1 MKNFTLEEWIDWQ
14 CKLHPTNMDFNLSRV
29 IEVAKKLK
37 IDQPIPKVITVAG
50 TNGKG
55 STVSIL
61 ESILYE
67 SDYKVGSYTSPHLLS
82 FNERIKI
89 DKVPVKTNSICD
101 AFESIEETRGNITL
115 TYFEFST
122 LAALIIFSKSNLDV
136 IILEVGLGGRLDAV
150 NIINPDISI
159 ITNIG
164 LDHTDILGDDI
175 EQIAYE
181 KAGVMRKNKSTVIGY
196 KNVHNSILAEGEN
209 INSKISK
216 IDEHYHAEVRDDD
229 SWVFKNSD
237 GIKINCEHPGIKGDI
252 QIKNAAAAIQAIHLC
267 DGLELNEKKVLIGL
281 KNAKIIGRFQIFE
294 TKPTVILDVAHNPQS
309 IDILKDNLKKYFP
322 NKKFHAVFGVL
333 KDKDVDEI
341 LIKLKGVFDS
351 WHISESTNERALRIT
366 ELKDKKF
373 FTLEK
378 PSIYGNINKAFDG
391 AIENIKKEDEIIVV
405 FGSSYTV
412 APILSKLINE

>member
-67 SDYKVGSYTSPHLLS
+67 LDYKVGSYTSPHLLN

-159 ITNIG
+159 SNLLWYSCGISIG
-164 LDHTDILGDDI
+164 SFSI
-175 EQIAYE
+175 
-181 KAGVMRKNKSTVIGY
+181 KSFC
-196 KNVHNSILAEGEN
+196 S
-209 INSKISK
+209 
-216 IDEHYHAEVRDDD
+216 
-229 SWVFKNSD
+229 
-237 GIKINCEHPGIKGDI
+237 
-252 QIKNAAAAIQAIHLC
+252 
-267 DGLELNEKKVLIGL
+267 
-281 KNAKIIGRFQIFE
+281 
-294 TKPTVILDVAHNPQS
+294 
-309 IDILKDNLKKYFP
+309 
-322 NKKFHAVFGVL
+322 
-333 KDKDVDEI
+333 
-341 LIKLKGVFDS
+341 
-351 WHISESTNERALRIT
+351 
-366 ELKDKKF
+366 
-373 FTLEK
+373 
-378 PSIYGNINKAFDG
+378 
-391 AIENIKKEDEIIVV
+391 
-405 FGSSYTV
+405 
-412 APILSKLINE
+412 

>member
-67 SDYKVGSYTSPHLLS
+67 SDYKVGSYTSPHLLN

-89 DKVPVKTNSICD
+89 DKVPVKTDSICD

-196 KNVHNSILAEGEN
+196 RNVHNSILAEGEN

-237 GIKINCEHPGIKGDI
+237 GIKINCENPGIKGDI

-267 DGLELNEKKVLIGL
+267 DDLELNEKKVLIGL

>member
-67 SDYKVGSYTSPHLLS
+67 SDYKVGSYTSPHLLN

-89 DKVPVKTNSICD
+89 DKVPVNTNSICD

-196 KNVHNSILAEGEN
+196 RNVHNSILAEGEN

-229 SWVFKNSD
+229 SWIFKNSD
-237 GIKINCEHPGIKGDI
+237 GIKINCENPGIKGDI

-267 DGLELNEKKVLIGL
+267 DDLELNEKKVLIGL

>member
-67 SDYKVGSYTSPHLLS
+67 SDYKVGSYTSPHLLN

-196 KNVHNSILAEGEN
+196 RNVHNSILAEGEN

-229 SWVFKNSD
+229 SWVFKNCD
-237 GIKINCEHPGIKGDI
+237 GIKINCENPGIKGDI

-267 DGLELNEKKVLIGL
+267 DGLVLNEKKVLIGL

>member
-67 SDYKVGSYTSPHLLS
+67 SDYKVGSYTSPHLLN

-237 GIKINCEHPGIKGDI
+237 GIKINCENPGIKGDI

-391 AIENIKKEDEIIVV
+391 AIENIKKEEEIIVV
-405 FGSSYTV
+405 FGSNYTV

>member
-67 SDYKVGSYTSPHLLS
+67 SDYKVGSYTSPHLLN

-150 NIINPDISI
+150 NIIDPDISI

-216 IDEHYHAEVRDDD
+216 IEEHYHAEARDDD
-229 SWVFKNSD
+229 SWVFENSD
-237 GIKINCEHPGIKGDI
+237 GIKINCEYPGIKGDI

-267 DGLELNEKKVLIGL
+267 DGLELNEKKMLIGL

-294 TKPTVILDVAHNPQS
+294 TKPIVILDVAHNPQS

-378 PSIYGNINKAFDG
+378 PSIYDNINNAFDG

>member
-67 SDYKVGSYTSPHLLS
+67 SDYKVGSYTSPHLLN

-89 DKVPVKTNSICD
+89 DKVPVNTNSICD

-196 KNVHNSILAEGEN
+196 RNVHNSILAEGEN

-237 GIKINCEHPGIKGDI
+237 GIKINCENPGIKGDI

>member
-67 SDYKVGSYTSPHLLS
+67 SDYKVGSYTSPHLLN

-196 KNVHNSILAEGEN
+196 RNVHNSILAEGEN

-237 GIKINCEHPGIKGDI
+237 GIKINCENPGIKGDI

>member
-1 MKNFTLEEWIDWQ
+1 LKNFTLEEWIDWQ

-67 SDYKVGSYTSPHLLS
+67 SDYKVGSYTSPHLLN

-196 KNVHNSILAEGEN
+196 RNVHNSILAEGQN

-216 IDEHYHAEVRDDD
+216 IDEHYHAEVRDND

-237 GIKINCEHPGIKGDI
+237 GVKINCENPGIKGDI

-378 PSIYGNINKAFDG
+378 PSIYGNINNAFDG

>member
-1 MKNFTLEEWIDWQ
+1 M
-14 CKLHPTNMDFNLSRV
+14 
-29 IEVAKKLK
+29 
-37 IDQPIPKVITVAG
+37 
-50 TNGKG
+50 
-55 STVSIL
+55 
-61 ESILYE
+61 
-67 SDYKVGSYTSPHLLS
+67 
-82 FNERIKI
+82 
-89 DKVPVKTNSICD
+89 
-101 AFESIEETRGNITL
+101 
-115 TYFEFST
+115 
-122 LAALIIFSKSNLDV
+122 
-136 IILEVGLGGRLDAV
+136 
-150 NIINPDISI
+150 
-159 ITNIG
+159 
-164 LDHTDILGDDI
+164 
-175 EQIAYE
+175 
-181 KAGVMRKNKSTVIGY
+181 
-196 KNVHNSILAEGEN
+196 
-209 INSKISK
+209 
-216 IDEHYHAEVRDDD
+216 
-229 SWVFKNSD
+229 
-237 GIKINCEHPGIKGDI
+237 
-252 QIKNAAAAIQAIHLC
+252 
-267 DGLELNEKKVLIGL
+267 KKVLIGL

-309 IDILKDNLKKYFP
+309 IDILKDNLNKYFP

>member
-294 TKPTVILDVAHNPQS
+294 AKPTVILDVAHNPQS

>member
-67 SDYKVGSYTSPHLLS
+67 SDYKVGSYTSPHLLN

-237 GIKINCEHPGIKGDI
+237 GIKINCENPGIKGDI

-322 NKKFHAVFGVL
+322 NKKFHAVFGIL

-341 LIKLKGVFDS
+341 LTKLRGVFDS

-378 PSIYGNINKAFDG
+378 PSIYDNINEAFCG
-391 AIENIKKEDEIIVV
+391 AIGNIKKQDEIIVV

>member
-67 SDYKVGSYTSPHLLS
+67 SDYKVGSYTSPHLLN

-216 IDEHYHAEVRDDD
+216 IEEHYHAEARDDD
-229 SWVFKNSD
+229 SWVFENSD

-267 DGLELNEKKVLIGL
+267 DGLVLNEKKVLIGL

-309 IDILKDNLKKYFP
+309 IDILKDNLNKYFP

-378 PSIYGNINKAFDG
+378 PSIYDNINNAFDG

-412 APILSKLINE
+412 APILNKLINE

>member
-67 SDYKVGSYTSPHLLS
+67 SDYKVGSYTSPHLLN

-89 DKVPVKTNSICD
+89 DKVPVKTDSICD

-216 IDEHYHAEVRDDD
+216 IDEHYHAEVRYDD

-237 GIKINCEHPGIKGDI
+237 GIKINCEHPGIKGGI

-267 DGLELNEKKVLIGL
+267 DGLELNEKKC
-281 KNAKIIGRFQIFE
+281 
-294 TKPTVILDVAHNPQS
+294 
-309 IDILKDNLKKYFP
+309 
-322 NKKFHAVFGVL
+322 
-333 KDKDVDEI
+333 
-341 LIKLKGVFDS
+341 
-351 WHISESTNERALRIT
+351 
-366 ELKDKKF
+366 
-373 FTLEK
+373 
-378 PSIYGNINKAFDG
+378 
-391 AIENIKKEDEIIVV
+391 
-405 FGSSYTV
+405 
-412 APILSKLINE
+412 

>member
-1 MKNFTLEEWIDWQ
+1 MN
-14 CKLHPTNMDFNLSRV
+14 
-29 IEVAKKLK
+29 
-37 IDQPIPKVITVAG
+37 
-50 TNGKG
+50 
-55 STVSIL
+55 
-61 ESILYE
+61 
-67 SDYKVGSYTSPHLLS
+67 

-181 KAGVMRKNKSTVIGY
+181 KAGVMRKNKPTVIGY

-216 IDEHYHAEVRDDD
+216 IDEHYYAEVRGDD

-366 ELKDKKF
+366 ELKNKKF

-378 PSIYGNINKAFDG
+378 PSIYDNISEAFDG

>member
-67 SDYKVGSYTSPHLLS
+67 SDYKVGSYTSPHLLN

-89 DKVPVKTNSICD
+89 DKVPVNTNSICD

-237 GIKINCEHPGIKGDI
+237 GIKINCENPGIKGDI

-267 DGLELNEKKVLIGL
+267 DDLELNEKKVLIGL

-391 AIENIKKEDEIIVV
+391 ALENIKKEDEIIVV

>member
-67 SDYKVGSYTSPHLLS
+67 SDYKVGSYTSPHLLN

-216 IDEHYHAEVRDDD
+216 IDEHYYAEVRDDD

-237 GIKINCEHPGIKGDI
+237 GIKINCENPGIKGDI

-267 DGLELNEKKVLIGL
+267 DGLELNEKKVSIGL
-281 KNAKIIGRFQIFE
+281 KNAKIVGRFQVFE

>member
-67 SDYKVGSYTSPHLLS
+67 SDYKVGSYTSPHLLN

-196 KNVHNSILAEGEN
+196 KNVHNSILTEGEN

-267 DGLELNEKKVLIGL
+267 DGLELNEKKVLTGL

-378 PSIYGNINKAFDG
+378 PSIYGNINNAFDG

>member
-67 SDYKVGSYTSPHLLS
+67 SDYKVGSYTSPHLLN

-89 DKVPVKTNSICD
+89 DKVPVNTNSICD

-196 KNVHNSILAEGEN
+196 RNVHNSILAEGEN

-237 GIKINCEHPGIKGDI
+237 GIKINCENPGIKGDI

-267 DGLELNEKKVLIGL
+267 DDLELNEKKVLIGL

-294 TKPTVILDVAHNPQS
+294 AKPTVILDVAHNPQS

>member
-67 SDYKVGSYTSPHLLS
+67 SDYKVGSYTSPHLLN

-89 DKVPVKTNSICD
+89 DKVPVKTDSICD
-101 AFESIEETRGNITL
+101 AFESIEETRGNVTL

-196 KNVHNSILAEGEN
+196 RNVHNSILAEGEN

-237 GIKINCEHPGIKGDI
+237 GIKINCENPGIKGDI

-378 PSIYGNINKAFDG
+378 PSIYDNINNAFDG

>member
-89 DKVPVKTNSICD
+89 DKVPVKTDSICD
-101 AFESIEETRGNITL
+101 AFESIEEIRGNITL

-196 KNVHNSILAEGEN
+196 RNVHNSILAEGEN

-322 NKKFHAVFGVL
+322 NKKFHAVFGIL

-341 LIKLKGVFDS
+341 LTKLRGVFDS

>member
-67 SDYKVGSYTSPHLLS
+67 SDYKVGSYTSPHLLN

-89 DKVPVKTNSICD
+89 DKVPVKTDSICD

>member
-1 MKNFTLEEWIDWQ
+1 LKNFTLEEWIDWQ

-67 SDYKVGSYTSPHLLS
+67 SDYKVGSYTSPHLLN

>member
-29 IEVAKKLK
+29 IEVAKQLK
-37 IDQPIPKVITVAG
+37 IDQPPPKVITLAG

-67 SDYKVGSYTSPHLLS
+67 SDYKVGSYTSPHLLN

-89 DKVPVKTNSICD
+89 DKVPVNTNSICD

-237 GIKINCEHPGIKGDI
+237 GIKINCENPGIKGDI
-252 QIKNAAAAIQAIHLC
+252 QIKNAAVAIQAIHLC

>member
-67 SDYKVGSYTSPHLLS
+67 SDYKVGSYTSPHLLN

-89 DKVPVKTNSICD
+89 DKVPVNTNSICD

-196 KNVHNSILAEGEN
+196 RNVHNSILAEGEN

-237 GIKINCEHPGIKGDI
+237 GIKINCENPGIKGDI

-267 DGLELNEKKVLIGL
+267 DDLELNEKKVLIGL

>member
-89 DKVPVKTNSICD
+89 DKVPVKTDSICD
-101 AFESIEETRGNITL
+101 AFESIEEIRGNITL

>member
-67 SDYKVGSYTSPHLLS
+67 SDYKVGSYTSPHLLN

-216 IDEHYHAEVRDDD
+216 IDEHYHAEVRDND

-237 GIKINCEHPGIKGDI
+237 GVKINCENPGIKGDI

-378 PSIYGNINKAFDG
+378 PSIYGNINNAFDG

>member
-67 SDYKVGSYTSPHLLS
+67 SDYKVGSYTSPHLLN

-216 IDEHYHAEVRDDD
+216 IEEHYHAEVRDDD

-366 ELKDKKF
+366 ELKDKVFHFRK
-373 FTLEK
+373 T
-378 PSIYGNINKAFDG
+378 IY
-391 AIENIKKEDEIIVV
+391 
-405 FGSSYTV
+405 
-412 APILSKLINE
+412 LW

>member
-89 DKVPVKTNSICD
+89 NKVPVKTDSICD
-101 AFESIEETRGNITL
+101 AFESIEEIRGNITL

-294 TKPTVILDVAHNPQS
+294 AKPTVILDVAHNPQS

>member
-67 SDYKVGSYTSPHLLS
+67 SDYKVGSYTSPHLLN

-89 DKVPVKTNSICD
+89 DKVPVNTNSICD

-196 KNVHNSILAEGEN
+196 RNVHNSILAEGEN

>member
-1 MKNFTLEEWIDWQ
+1 LKNFTLEEWIDWQ

-150 NIINPDISI
+150 NIIDPDISI

-237 GIKINCEHPGIKGDI
+237 GIEINCENPGIKGDI

>member
-67 SDYKVGSYTSPHLLS
+67 SDYKVGSYTSPHLLN

-216 IDEHYHAEVRDDD
+216 IEEHYHAEARDDD

>member
-67 SDYKVGSYTSPHLLS
+67 SDYKVGSYTSPHLLN

-89 DKVPVKTNSICD
+89 DKVPVNTNSICD

-196 KNVHNSILAEGEN
+196 RNVHNSILAEGEN

-237 GIKINCEHPGIKGDI
+237 GIKINCENPGIKGDI

-267 DGLELNEKKVLIGL
+267 DDLELNEKKVLIGL

-391 AIENIKKEDEIIVV
+391 AIENIKKEEEIIVV

>member
-67 SDYKVGSYTSPHLLS
+67 SDYKVGSYTSPHLLN

-122 LAALIIFSKSNLDV
+122 LAALIIFSESNLDV

>member
-1 MKNFTLEEWIDWQ
+1 MKNFTLEEWINWQ

-67 SDYKVGSYTSPHLLS
+67 SDYKVGSYTSPHLLN

-89 DKVPVKTNSICD
+89 DKVPVETNSICD

-229 SWVFKNSD
+229 NWVFKNSD

-281 KNAKIIGRFQIFE
+281 KNTKIIGRFQIFE
-294 TKPTVILDVAHNPQS
+294 IKPTVILDVAHNPQS

-378 PSIYGNINKAFDG
+378 PSIYGNINEAFDG

>member
-1 MKNFTLEEWIDWQ
+1 MKNFTLEEWINWQ

-67 SDYKVGSYTSPHLLS
+67 SDYKVGSYTSPHLLN

-89 DKVPVKTNSICD
+89 DKVPVETNSICD

-281 KNAKIIGRFQIFE
+281 KNTKIIGRFQIFE
-294 TKPTVILDVAHNPQS
+294 IKPTVILDVAHNPQS

-378 PSIYGNINKAFDG
+378 PSIYGNINEAFDG

>member
-67 SDYKVGSYTSPHLLS
+67 SDYKVGSYTSPHLLN

-89 DKVPVKTNSICD
+89 DKVPVNTNSICD

-237 GIKINCEHPGIKGDI
+237 GIKINCENPGIKGDI

>member
-67 SDYKVGSYTSPHLLS
+67 SDYKVGSYTSPHLLN

-267 DGLELNEKKVLIGL
+267 DGLVLNEKKVLIGL

>member
-67 SDYKVGSYTSPHLLS
+67 SDYKVGSYTSPHLLN

-164 LDHTDILGDDI
+164 LDHTDILGYDI

-267 DGLELNEKKVLIGL
+267 DGLELNEKKVLTGL